1 MDIDGKVALVTGA
14 GYGIGRAIAIGLANE
29 GAAVVVNDIDEQ
41 HGRETVAKIVAS
53 GGRAAFVH
61 ADVTSDGDV
70 ARMLAF
76 AEGTFGGLD
85 ILVNN
90 AAPDIVPPFF
100 PTAPA
105 DGWLRT
111 LDVCLI
117 GLMRVTQQALAAM
130 ATRGGGAIVN
140 LSSMAGIGFGPHDAP
155 EYAAAK
161 AAIVRL
167 TATLA
172 PLKEPMNV
180 RVNCICPN
188 WVATEKVR
196 ALVVTLTDEMRKSW
210 YCPPIE
216 AMARPEDIAEAVISL
231 LRDDTFAGR
240 TILYDGPG
248 ERFLVP
254 QDIDVFSLGEKM

>member
-1 MDIDGKVALVTGA
+1 MDIDGNVALVTGA
-14 GYGIGRAIAIGLANE
+14 GYGIGRAIAIRLANE
-29 GAAVVVNDIDEQ
+29 GAPVVVTDINEQ
-41 HGRETVAKIVAS
+41 HDQETVDHIAKS
-53 GGRAAFVH
+53 GGRAAFVG
-61 ADVTSDGDV
+61 ADVTSDEDAG
-70 ARMLAF
+70 RMFAF
-76 AEGTFGGLD
+76 AEERFGGVD
-85 ILVNN
+85 ILVNS

-100 PTAPA
+100 PAAPP
-105 DGWLRT
+105 DRWLRT

-117 GLMRVTQQALAAM
+117 GLMRATQQALGLM
-130 ATRGGGAIVN
+130 AKRGGGAIVN
-140 LSSMAGIGFGPHDAP
+140 LSSMAGIGFGAHDAP

-167 TATLA
+167 TATLT
-172 PLKEPMNV
+172 PLKERMNV

-210 YCPPIE
+210 YCPPID
-216 AMARPEDIAEAVISL
+216 AMARPEDIAEAVISML
-231 LRDDTFAGR
+231 HDDSLAGR

-254 QDIDVFSLGEKM
+254 QDLDVFAFGEKM